1 MKNKKFKLSPTG
13 KLAASMAI
21 ILVSCSTSFAND
33 IVGGGDSAHRPDILA
48 IEGKATVINIVP
60 PSPSGLSHNQYLD
73 YNVGHA
79 GAVLNNALQDGQ
91 SQLAGQLAAN
101 PNLNGQAASLILN
114 EVISRNP
121 SLLLGQQEVFG
132 IAADYVLANPNGI
145 TCNGCGFINTNQA
158 SLVVGN
164 PLVEQGNL
172 QSFNTFNNQN
182 GLKIKSD
189 GLTANAVLNLIAPKI
204 DNRGTVTAQKQINAI
219 SGANKISATR
229 DVIDSQQELT
239 GVLDSYYL
247 GSMQAGRIHLL
258 NTAKGSGVNLQGS
271 LTASNEIIVD
281 AHGNLNLEAAHL
293 QGGNIDLLGDNIEV
307 KGKVSESKYNRD
319 GSNNYQ
325 SYFRSVYT
333 NDSKNS
339 QSITRTKLAGKNIS
353 LVANNN
359 HQITATDI
367 VGDDVN
373 LSGANLTLDGQQLNQ
388 STKNI
393 DNQRGYSWRY
403 EVTKESEKQHQA
415 GNNIQ
420 AKKNVVLNAT
430 EGDVKILGSKID
442 AKDKLAIT
450 AKKGVQIAG
459 LTETEKTSETGYK
472 KNHTAK
478 LQTGSWEESKQT
490 QRLIASE
497 LQAGTDLNIKA
508 GTQADI
514 LGAKVHAG
522 QNMTVTAGQQLQIDV
537 QKISDNRIVRDDKK
551 YWGGI
556 GGGGNKDNSE
566 LKETSHASE
575 LTANGRLLLSGQEGI
590 SITGSKVKAD
600 QGAFVDANS
609 GKLTIDNAVSHLNQ
623 KIDERTGTVFN
634 ITNSSQKTNS
644 KQQKSHGSELVSEA
658 DLKLLGDEDFNIIGS
673 QVKSAGALNLKTA
686 GNIKVLSYGEQQ
698 QVDKQNTSLD
708 LQSHF
713 QPKADKQYR
722 AGVGIEHT
730 SNSQK
735 NQTVIQK
742 ASTLSG
748 GSITLD
754 TDKDVILTGSNLV
767 TTKGDAKISGANV
780 HLLAAEGKKS
790 EEKFQSN
797 KHVGVYLTG
806 GIDKVGSGIYG
817 GYEGN
822 NSNHTNSTAVV
833 SGSQIAGDLNI
844 KANGELIQEGTDHKV
859 SGTYTAEAGKVSN
872 LATSNTESHSN
883 NKLQV
888 GTDIGVNIDYSAVTR
903 PVEKAVKDPVKAA
916 LDGTFT
922 KKGTPNLGADLA
934 ANGNNIQTEDK
945 KSEAVVTSV
954 QASNVVI
961 KTNGELYDQGT
972 QYHANKGNVTLEAG
986 NHTSEAAQNRHES
999 RHNETSGK
1007 ADLRVY
1013 TTTGEDISANGKG
1026 KGGTQSSYTATTQ
1039 SVTSKITAENDIN
1052 IRVDRDAE
1060 YQGTSLDAKT
1070 GKTNIDAGGDIRFDH
1085 AANSTT
1091 KTSTGYHGEASAK
1104 GGNSP
1109 EGKNIHIGLGGGYN
1123 TDSKNSSTAQV
1134 SKIDGQQGVNL
1145 NAGNHLTLKGSEVTG
1160 KQIDLKAK
1168 QGNVE
1173 LVSAQ
1178 DRVNNDGWEFN
1189 LKGNGGHSNSVK
1201 KAEDDSTTTTTKQS
1215 FGGELKAGVDR
1226 LQATTHHNSHI
1237 KGENVVINSGGDTT
1251 ISGARID
1258 ADQVTGNIGGD
1269 LRVESRKDTEHGLNV
1284 GVDAGLNYA
1293 KESKVKSDD
1302 LPKDE
1307 ATKDSPPQDDSSKDD
1322 ILKDDPTKNPTEEPQ
1337 QKGLQERLT
1346 SAFNTINNLKGI
1358 NGVTGKFK
1366 GNVDIKD
1373 RESVSEQSVISGNQ
1387 GVNLDVKGNT
1397 HLVGGQIGSEKG
1409 NVILNTQNVE
1419 QQSVTGYDNGK
1430 GGNIALPDSVSGIV
1444 KAVQEGV
1451 LSGKIPLVKT
1461 YSNETENGM
1470 TNGEII
1476 NHKSQ

>member
-21 ILVSCSTSFAND
+21 ILVSCSASFAND
-33 IVGGGDSAHRPDILA
+33 IVSGGDSAHRPDILA

-182 GLKIKSD
+182 SLRIKSD

-204 DNRGTVTAQKQINAI
+204 DNRGIVTAQKQINAI

-281 AHGNLNLEAAHL
+281 ARGNLNLEAAHL
-293 QGGNIDLLGDNIEV
+293 QGGDIDLLGDNIEV
-307 KGKVSESKYNRD
+307 KGKVSESKYSRD

-353 LVANNN
+353 LVANNH

-373 LSGANLTLDGQQLNQ
+373 LSGANLTLDGQQLMQ

-403 EVTKESEKQHQA
+403 EVTKESEKLHQA

-420 AKKNVVLNAT
+420 AKKSVVINAT

-556 GGGGNKDNSE
+556 GGGSNKDNSE

-634 ITNSSQKTNS
+634 ITNSSQKINS

-822 NSNHTNSTAVV
+822 NSNHTNNTAVV

-844 KANGELIQEGTDHKV
+844 KANGELVQEGTDHKV

-903 PVEKAVKDPVKAA
+903 PVEKAVKEPVKAA
-916 LDGTFT
+916 LDGTFA

-945 KSEAVVTSV
+945 RSEAVVTSV

-999 RHNETSGK
+999 RHNETNGK

-1013 TTTGEDISANGKG
+1013 TTTGEDISANGQG

-1052 IRVDRDAE
+1052 IRVNRDAE

-1085 AANSTT
+1085 ATNSTT

-1104 GGNSP
+1104 GGTSP

-1145 NAGNHLTLKGSEVTG
+1145 NAGNHLTLKGSEVTS
-1160 KQIDLKAK
+1160 KQIDLNAK

-1189 LKGNGGHSNSVK
+1189 LKGNGGNSNSVK

-1284 GVDAGLNYA
+1284 GIDAGLNYA

-1307 ATKDSPPQDDSSKDD
+1307 ATKDNPPQDDSSKDN

-1419 QQSVTGYDNGK
+1419 QQSVTSYDNGK

-1461 YSNETENGM
+1461 YSNETENDT

>member
-21 ILVSCSTSFAND
+21 ILVSCSTSFANE

-60 PSPSGLSHNQYLD
+60 PSASGLSHNQYLD

-172 QSFNTFNNQN
+172 QGFNTFDNQN
-182 GLKIKSD
+182 SLKIKSD

-204 DNRGTVTAQKQINAI
+204 DNRGTVKAQKEINAI

-229 DVIDSQQELT
+229 EVLDSQQELT

-271 LTASNEIIVD
+271 LTASDEIIVNS
-281 AHGNLNLEAAHL
+281 HGNLNLTAAHL
-293 QGGNIDLLGDNIEV
+293 QGGNVDLLGDNIEV
-307 KGKVSESKYNRD
+307 KGQVSESKYHRD
-319 GSNNYQ
+319 GSHNYQ
-325 SYFRSVYT
+325 RFFNERYT
-333 NDSKNS
+333 HDSKSS
-339 QSITRTKLAGKNIS
+339 QSLTRTKLAGKNIS

-359 HQITATDI
+359 NQITATDI

-373 LSGANLTLDGQQLNQ
+373 LSGANLTLDGQQLIQ

-393 DNQRGYSWRY
+393 NNQRSYSWRHD
-403 EVTKESEKQHQA
+403 VTKENEKLHQEK
-415 GNNIQ
+415 NNIQ
-420 AKKNVVLNAT
+420 AKKSVALNAT
-430 EGDVKILGSKID
+430 KGDVKILGSKID
-442 AKDKLAIT
+442 AGDKLTIT
-450 AKKGVQIAG
+450 AKKSVQIAG
-459 LTETEKTSETGYK
+459 LTETEKTAETGYK

-497 LQAGTDLNIKA
+497 LQAGNDLNIKA
-508 GTQADI
+508 GTQANI
-514 LGAKVHAG
+514 LGAKIHAG
-522 QNMTVTAGQQLQIDV
+522 QNMTVNAGQELQINV
-537 QKISDNRIVRDDKK
+537 QKIADSHAVRDDKK

-556 GGGGNKDNSE
+556 GGGDNKDNNE

-575 LTANGRLLLSGQEGI
+575 LTANGSLLLSGQKGI
-590 SITGSKVKAD
+590 SITGSKVKAV
-600 QGAFVDANS
+600 QGAFVHANS
-609 GKLTIDNAVSHLNQ
+609 GELTIDNAVSHLNQ
-623 KIDERTGTVFN
+623 NIDERTGTVFN
-634 ITNSSQKTNS
+634 MTNGSQKTNN

-658 DLKLLGDEDFNIIGS
+658 DLKLLGDEDFNVVGS
-673 QVKSAGALNLKTA
+673 QVRSAGTLDLKTS
-686 GNIKVLSYGEQQ
+686 GNIKVRSYGEQQ

-708 LQSHF
+708 LQSQF
-713 QPKADKQYR
+713 QQKTDKQYR

-730 SNSQK
+730 SNNQK
-735 NQTVIQK
+735 NQTIIQK
-742 ASTLSG
+742 TSTLSG
-748 GSITLD
+748 GSITID
-754 TDKDVILTGSNLV
+754 TDKDVILSGSNLV
-767 TTKGDAKISGANV
+767 TTKGDAKITGTNV
-780 HLLAAEGKKS
+780 HLLAAEDKKS
-790 EEKFQSN
+790 EEKFQSK

-806 GIDKVGSGIYG
+806 GIDKVGSGIHG

-822 NSNHTNSTAVV
+822 NSAHTNSSAVV

-844 KANGELIQEGTDHKV
+844 KANGELVQEGTNHKV
-859 SGTYTAEAGKVSN
+859 NGTYTAEAGKVSN
-872 LATSNTESHSN
+872 LAVTNTASHSN
-883 NKLQV
+883 SKLQV

-903 PVEKAVKDPVKAA
+903 PVEKAVKEPAKAA

-922 KKGTPNLGADLA
+922 KKSTPNLGADLA
-934 ANGNNIQTEDK
+934 ANGSSIQTENK

-961 KTNGELYDQGT
+961 KTHGELYDQGT

-986 NHTSEAAQNRHES
+986 NHTSEAARNHHES
-999 RHNETSGK
+999 SHSETSGN

-1013 TTTGEDISANGKG
+1013 TTTGEDISAKGKG
-1026 KGGTQSSYTATTQ
+1026 KGDTQSSYTSTTQ
-1039 SVTSKITAENDIN
+1039 SVTSQITAANDIN
-1052 IRVDRDAE
+1052 IRVARDAE
-1060 YQGTSLDAKT
+1060 YQGTSLKADT
-1070 GKTNIDAGGDIRFDH
+1070 GKTNIDAGGDIHFDH
-1085 AANSTT
+1085 ATNSTT
-1091 KTSTGYHGEASAK
+1091 KTTTGYSGEASAK

-1109 EGKNIHIGLGGGYN
+1109 EGKNIHIDLGGSYN

-1134 SKIDGQQGVNL
+1134 SEIGGQQGVKL
-1145 NAGNHLTLKGSEVTG
+1145 EAGNNLTLKGSAVTG
-1160 KQIDLKAK
+1160 KQIDLNAK

-1189 LKGNGGHSNSVK
+1189 LKGNGGHSSSIK
-1201 KAEDDSTTTTTKQS
+1201 KAEDDSTTTTTKQN
-1215 FGGELKAGVDR
+1215 FGGELKAGVDH
-1226 LQATTHHNSHI
+1226 LQATTQHNSHI
-1237 KGENVVINSGGDTT
+1237 KGENVIINSGGDTT

-1258 ADQVTGNIGGD
+1258 ANHVTGNIGGD

-1302 LPKDE
+1302 VPKDE
-1307 ATKDSPPQDDSSKDD
+1307 VTKDNTSLDDSSKDD
-1322 ILKDDPTKNPTEEPQ
+1322 VSKDDPAKNPTEEPQ

-1346 SAFNTINNLKGI
+1346 SAFNTINNIKGI

-1373 RESVSEQSVISGNQ
+1373 RESVSEQSAISGHQ
-1387 GVNLDVKGNT
+1387 GVNLEVKGNT
-1397 HLVGGQIGSEKG
+1397 HLIGGQISSEKG

-1430 GGNIALPDSVSGIV
+1430 GGNVALPDSVSGIV

-1461 YSNETENGM
+1461 YSNETENGI
-1470 TNGEII
+1470 TDGEII
-1476 NHKSQ
+1476 NRKSQ